1 MMHTPYFLFSD
12 AFLTLKLPTSLS
24 DDWSAFGGSCEGTIF
39 ATMLG
44 MRESGLETEFGSSL
58 PQDRIVI
65 AHPRCLPLRKPL
77 HAWSNYLVC
86 WQQDHMRCDYAHCHI
101 VMNTTQLN
109 IFALSKYDRYLL
121 PGPRHHLHYIPEPS
135 LLPRSRQFSTNF
147 KTVGYLGA
155 RKNLL
160 PELQSDEWISLLK
173 SYGLFFQILDEPGL
187 RSNYETIDAILAV
200 RPSGMQDQKS
210 PHKLWNA
217 WRAGVPAILGP
228 EPGFRDYRQSELDY
242 IEVNNAEEAFQAL
255 IRLRDDPDLRRAM
268 VENGI
273 RRMHECSVETIIGQ
287 WKDFIEGPLQE
298 YANDWFY
305 GPRLKREL
313 FGMARSLRIELR
325 SLRPFMK

>member
-1 MMHTPYFLFSD
+1 MMRKPYFLFSE

-24 DDWSAFGGSCEGTIF
+24 DDWSAFGGSYEGTIF

-44 MRESGLETEFGSSL
+44 MRECGLESEFGSSL
-58 PQDRIVI
+58 PRGRIVI
-65 AHPRCLPLRKPL
+65 AHPRCLPQRNPL
-77 HAWSNYLVC
+77 DAWSNYLVC

-101 VMNTTQLN
+101 VMNSAQLDTS
-109 IFALSKYDRYLL
+109 ALSIYDRYLL
-121 PGPRHHLHYIPEPS
+121 PGPRHQLHYIPEPS
-135 LLPRSRQFSTNF
+135 LLPRSRHFSNKF
-147 KTVGYLGA
+147 ESIGYLGA

-160 PELQSDEWISLLK
+160 PELQSDAWISLLK

-228 EPGFRDYRQSELDY
+228 EPGFRDYRQTELDY

-255 IRLRDDPDLRRAM
+255 IRLRDNPDLKRAM
-268 VENGI
+268 VENGF
-273 RRMHECSVETIIGQ
+273 RRMNECSVETIIGQ
-287 WKDFIEGPLQE
+287 WKDFINGPLQA
-298 YANDWFY
+298 YANEWFS
-305 GPRLKREL
+305 GPPWKRTM
-313 FGMARSLRIELR
+313 FGLVRSLRVKLRQLR
-325 SLRPFMK
+325 SVIQ